1 MDGSALPG
9 SCCCSLTCAQLLA
22 RLSLSAWPPPQIV
35 LNRGSSGCAQLPP
48 GPPINLRA
56 TPGDGE
62 VTLTWDRP
70 RNGACVTTYEVM
82 AVPLGRSGRSLGMAP
97 IRRCADRLLLQ
108 QARRA
113 DGAPAGAGGLI
124 ARCHASWPAFVHA
137 KGRRSRCSAPAARP
151 PFLKL
156 QPRLQAVHL
165 LTGERPAL
173 PLHRAGEQHSCACSV
188 QAGGCAAT
196 GRGPCLA

>member
-1 MDGSALPG
+1 MPG

-108 QARRA
+108 QA
-113 DGAPAGAGGLI
+113 AGLTALQQGQL
-124 ARCHASWPAFVHA
+124 H
-137 KGRRSRCSAPAARP
+137 GRTLLLPCQQFCTRP
-151 PFLKL
+151 RQGP
-156 QPRLQAVHL
+156 P
-165 LTGERPAL
+165 L
-173 PLHRAGEQHSCACSV
+173 PLLSPCCFILPYHNCSPDYKLSISSLENGQPYRFIV
-188 QAGGCAAT
+188 RVSSTAA
-196 GRGPCLA
+196 LAQCRQEVAQQQEEGHA